1 MDHALSHLEY
11 FDCQGHNSLNFGP
24 IFKILVPQHISF
36 PRPFFFIYW
45 TSTWHMPRGQKR
57 VLKVLHEKQKSLKLK
72 KILLPG
78 FIPAV
83 FFLNIISL
91 FHKKKK
97 MFLGPK
103 AETYQA
109 LLLIISWSERLLE
122 YAIFFWLSVR
132 SFWGIVSHNPMKNGQ
147 DRARIKLQFCSVKIQ
162 NPKSKYSGGQKGP
175 LLTNSGAPNGLR
187 WSP

>member
-1 MDHALSHLEY
+1 MDPGSSFFFNFCDFCFSWTMDHALSHLEY

-91 FHKKKK
+91 YQKKYLKNKKKK
-97 MFLGPK
+97 LFSSYIEFLGPK

-122 YAIFFWLSVR
+122 YAIFLGYLSGHFEVL
-132 SFWGIVSHNPMKNGQ
+132 W
-147 DRARIKLQFCSVKIQ
+147 AKI
-162 NPKSKYSGGQKGP
+162 
-175 LLTNSGAPNGLR
+175 R
-187 WSP
+187 WKMAKIELE

>member
-1 MDHALSHLEY
+1 MDPGSRFFFNFCDFCFSWTMDHALSHLEY

-72 KILLPG
+72 KILFPG

-83 FFLNIISL
+83 FLKISSLYIIKKNKKNW
-91 FHKKKK
+91 KKK
-97 MFLGPK
+97 
-103 AETYQA
+103 
-109 LLLIISWSERLLE
+109 I
-122 YAIFFWLSVR
+122 IFFLHWVFGS
-132 SFWGIVSHNPMKNGQ
+132 
-147 DRARIKLQFCSVKIQ
+147 
-162 NPKSKYSGGQKGP
+162 
-175 LLTNSGAPNGLR
+175 
-187 WSP
+187 